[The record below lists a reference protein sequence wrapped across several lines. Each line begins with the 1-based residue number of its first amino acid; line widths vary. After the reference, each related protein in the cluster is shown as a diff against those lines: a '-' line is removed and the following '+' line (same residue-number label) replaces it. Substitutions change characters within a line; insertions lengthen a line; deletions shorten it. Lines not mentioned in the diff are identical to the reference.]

1 MNFDNK
7 KLHEKK
13 VSLYKEDTGP
23 ASPEAKEPS
32 VEYDPVKQ
40 AQALLQQHISAKP
53 GGYTPVWLDEADSY
67 LKRYQNRD
75 DFSYNIN
82 NDALYNQYKDQY
94 IQNGQL
100 AMMDAMGQAATMTG
114 GYGNSYAQS
123 VGQQAYNQQLNQL
136 NNIVPELYGMA
147 YDQYRQEGQDILD
160 MYGLYMDRE
169 AMEYGKYQDKVN
181 NWYDDLNRLSSQYQS
196 LTSKPDSDGEV
207 QNSVVSPET
216 AEYWYKKLERV
227 LGDGGTMDDLDAF
240 SQEMLGAGLPESFV
254 RAVLRSASSKVSGGA
269 EPVKTGVPL
278 YEPPV
283 PENEDNGES
292 WWDRFLKDLAGYQL
306 PV

>member
-1 MNFDNK
+1 MIFDNK
-7 KLHEKK
+7 KPQEIK
-13 VSLYKEDTGP
+13 VQLYKEDTGP
-23 ASPEAKEPS
+23 ANPNPS

-40 AQALLQQHISAKP
+40 AQALLQQHISTKP
-53 GGYTPVWLDEADSY
+53 GGYAPVWLDEADSY

-147 YDQYRQEGQDILD
+147 YDQYRQEGQDLLD

-169 AMEYGKYQDKVN
+169 AMEYGKYQDKVD
-181 NWYDDLNRLSSQYQS
+181 NWYDDLNRLSSEYQS

-216 AEYWYKKLERV
+216 AEYWNKQIQRILD
-227 LGDGGTMDDLDAF
+227 DGGTMDDLDAF
-240 SQEMLGAGLPESFV
+240 AMVMRGAGLPESYIS
-254 RAVLRSASSKVSGGA
+254 AVLTQAASKVSGGN
-269 EPVKTGVPL
+269 EPVKTDIPL
-278 YEPPV
+278 YTPPV
-283 PENEDNGES
+283 PVEYDS
-292 WWDRFLKDLAGYQL
+292 WWDELWHK
-306 PV
+306 PVV

>member
-13 VSLYKEDTGP
+13 VSIYKEGTGP

-40 AQALLQQHISAKP
+40 AQALLQQHISTKP

-147 YDQYRQEGQDILD
+147 YDQYRQEGQDLLD

-169 AMEYGKYQDKVN
+169 AMEYGKYQDKVD
-181 NWYDDLNRLSSQYQS
+181 NWYDDLNRLSSEYQS
-196 LTSKPDSDGEV
+196 LTSNPDSAGEV

-216 AEYWYKKLERV
+216 AEYWNKQIQRILE
-227 LGDGGTMDDLDAF
+227 GGGTMDDLNAF
-240 SQEMLGAGLPESFV
+240 AEVMRGAGLPKSYIS
-254 RAVLRSASSKVSGGA
+254 AVLTQAASKVSGGN
-269 EPVKTGVPL
+269 EPVKTDIPPDT
-278 YEPPV
+278 PPV
-283 PENEDNGES
+283 PVEYDS
-292 WWDRFLKDLAGYQL
+292 WWDELWHKPIG
-306 PV
+306 